1 MPPQLRKA
9 STKDRI
15 LQHGTVACTLLKDI
29 GNATNQPYLQ
39 AIASLSLI
47 IMETLQRVR
56 DNKDA
61 CVRMTE
67 RAYELVCAIINIC
80 RDSEAELAPAMV
92 RSIEQFTDTL
102 EKMLTFVRS
111 QVRGGVVRRM
121 LRSMEDADLIKDCN
135 DGLKHALDVFG
146 VQASIVAAM
155 TMAEMQRDATQRHE
169 ELITI
174 LRTKRKST
182 RDSTSDTLTPSPRKS
197 RSKRQTQPDTRS
209 TPLLPA
215 SPKIFYGRT
224 DQLMHVVNAILLAS
238 SSSPARIT
246 ISGPVGI
253 GKSALALAAAHSSSC
268 ASLFGVNRYWVDCG
282 SAMDAKQLVARIA
295 IALGL
300 EKYGRK
306 AVMRAFG
313 GLGNHGIQEGEGKEG
328 DDADKPKV
336 PPAPALLVLDAL
348 DAPWAPLANRSDV
361 EDFLS
366 LLADLSHLTLIV
378 TLRGSSRPRQIR
390 WTRPFLPPLSPIDAD
405 AARQTFLDI
414 SDAPPEDAGMQKL
427 LEIAEGVPGVITHLA
442 GLASFEGCA
451 ALAARCETEGAA
463 VVRDREERMGMRS
476 PASVVVP
483 VLGGTISEE
492 PGEMEVGE
500 GEGAGVGV
508 KDVDENADED
518 VKEEPGGKRTAQLN
532 SSPLNSSD
540 GTASASASRTSIDS
554 VLSGTTAVSRGSVMP
569 TARTFSGSTVASMIS
584 GTTAVSVSERT
595 FSTDSVGSAATYA
608 SGSTL
613 ASVSSASSRTSTVDN
628 SMSGTTLVS
637 IASNSLPTRMSMMS
651 SPSFTSTPLRTP
663 TIDSI
668 LSGTTLASS
677 SSSSSR
683 TSTLDSTTSAAT
695 LDSITIAASRTST
708 MDSMMSSST
717 VETTLS
723 GTTAASVASTST
735 ARGGDEDEDLKA

>member
-80 RDSEAELAPAMV
+80 RDSEAELAPVMV

-121 LRSMEDADLIKDCN
+121 LRSMEDTDLIKDCN

-224 DQLMHVVNAILLAS
+224 DQLTHVVNAILLACSPS

-313 GLGNHGIQEGEGKEG
+313 GLGSLGIQEEGEVKEG
-328 DDADKPKV
+328 DEGDKPKA

-414 SDAPPEDAGMQKL
+414 SDAPPEDQDDDGGMQKL

-463 VVRDREERMGMRS
+463 VVRDREERMGIRS
-476 PASVVVP
+476 PVVP

-500 GEGAGVGV
+500 GVGERV
-508 KDVDENADED
+508 KDMNEKADED
-518 VKEEPGGKRTAQLN
+518 VKEKREAQLN

-554 VLSGTTAVSRGSVMP
+554 VLSGTTAVSGGSVMP
-569 TARTFSGSTVASMIS
+569 TGLMGRTFSGSTLASTSTGVFS

-595 FSTDSVGSAATYA
+595 FSLDSVRSAATYA

-613 ASVSSASSRTSTVDN
+613 ASVSSA
-628 SMSGTTLVS
+628 
-637 IASNSLPTRMSMMS
+637 
-651 SPSFTSTPLRTP
+651 
-663 TIDSI
+663 
-668 LSGTTLASS
+668 
-677 SSSSSR
+677 
-683 TSTLDSTTSAAT
+683 
-695 LDSITIAASRTST
+695 
-708 MDSMMSSST
+708 
-717 VETTLS
+717 
-723 GTTAASVASTST
+723 ASVASTVRVGSLDSDDE
-735 ARGGDEDEDLKA
+735 GGDEDEDLKP